1 MVSSMLLAY
10 GTSFLINSFKCTSD
24 PNVYIKRSN
33 GSVLHLELYVDDLI
47 LISNNMQFLLA
58 TKTLLIQCSSMI
70 DNKETEY
77 ILGIQ
82 IH

>member
-1 MVSSMLLAY
+1 
-10 GTSFLINSFKCTSD
+10 
-24 PNVYIKRSN
+24 
-33 GSVLHLELYVDDLI
+33 
-47 LISNNMQFLLA
+47 MQFLLA

>member
-10 GTSFLINSFKCTSD
+10 GTS
-24 PNVYIKRSN
+24 NVYIKRSN